1 MRFGFEGDGKEV
13 AADAGSLEGWFKDTE
28 TLSRASISHVS
39 RPPAP
44 GTQGYV
50 LEAVSVMADSAPV
63 FGAVLST
70 FGTWLVQ
77 RLQRGQVTVTI
88 TCPNGVTITETVR
101 RQADVPALKQRIIA
115 DCQV

>member
-1 MRFGFEGDGKEV
+1 MVFGFKGVGKEV
-13 AADAGSLEGWFKDTE
+13 AEDAGSLETWFKDTE
-28 TLSRASISHVS
+28 TLSRASITKDS

-44 GTQGYV
+44 GQQGYM

-63 FGAVLST
+63 FSAVLSA

-77 RLQRGQVTVTI
+77 RLQQGQVTVTI
-88 TCPNGVTITETVR
+88 TCPNGVTITETAR
-101 RQADVPALKQRIIA
+101 RQADVPALKQRIIT